1 MALQYASSMDYFYK
15 NLRDLYASSYGEH
28 HSDHSGSG
36 IDRSSGHGH
45 HSDGGHRHSGGG
57 NGHSGGYF
65 EHSGHSGGG
74 YGHKD
79 QCCPLV
85 FDALCFAVILS
96 SIAGASVLLSRVIQ
110 IEIMAGRRKRSLP
123 YKSCLLE
130 GKLRAFHI

>member
-1 MALQYASSMDYFYK
+1 MDYFYK

-45 HSDGGHRHSGGG
+45 SGG
-57 NGHSGGYF
+57 NF

-130 GKLRAFHI
+130 GKLRDLPYMTCAQKE